1 MGVIII
7 VVTQDDLI
15 KQISKQ
21 EDIDVATVRKVFK
34 SAENCIFDYLS
45 STSPIENIYLKI
57 FSGFN
62 ISRKYEKD
70 KIYSKGMFKEIGCPE
85 HVKVNG
91 HITKYYK
98 NKVNDSLF

>member
-34 SAENCIFDYLS
+34 SAENCIFDYNNNHSHLNRIRFWAYL
-45 STSPIENIYLKI
+45 TS
-57 FSGFN
+57 
-62 ISRKYEKD
+62 
-70 KIYSKGMFKEIGCPE
+70 
-85 HVKVNG
+85 
-91 HITKYYK
+91 
-98 NKVNDSLF
+98 